1 MIEGLRGC
9 SYLNDTKEPTG
20 WPGLKV
26 GNRVSGVGVVDP
38 GFFFG
43 EVFLAFEV
51 EAGAHFGE
59 A

>member
-1 MIEGLRGC
+1 MIEELRGC
-9 SYLNDTKEPTG
+9 SYLNVTKEPTG
-20 WPGLKV
+20 LPGLKV
-26 GNRVSGVGVVDP
+26 GNRVSGVRVVDP